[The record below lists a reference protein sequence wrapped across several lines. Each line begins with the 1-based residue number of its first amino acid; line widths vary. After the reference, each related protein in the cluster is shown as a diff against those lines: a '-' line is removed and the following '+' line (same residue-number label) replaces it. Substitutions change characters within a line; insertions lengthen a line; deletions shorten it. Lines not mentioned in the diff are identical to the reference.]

1 MAFAYTILT
10 MKFISKQLISTAIW
24 LLSISINIFSQNGR
38 ALPPDKPKLIVQI
51 VVSQMRYDFI
61 HRYWSNFSEDGFKVL
76 VNEGTFCKNAR
87 YNYLLTQSAPGIA
100 TLETGAQPATHGIV
114 SDQWFSRNSEEMV
127 EATVDKRYRG
137 VGGDDMYGSYSP
149 RNMMASTLGD
159 ALKLWDPK
167 SKVIAISLDPQSA
180 TLAAGHSGDAAYWLN
195 PYSGTWMTS
204 SYYMADLPN
213 WVKEFNKKKLADTYV
228 AQSWETLLPLGSYQA
243 HLMSAIDTTKK
254 DELEENRK
262 SPMMILQSLF
272 KDKQKEPNYSLLAST
287 PFGNTYT
294 KDFAVNT
301 IVNENLGKDSS
312 TDLLT
317 IIFSST
323 GDICQKYGTNSV
335 ELEDA
340 YYRLDNELGH
350 FMSFLSE
357 NIGKENVLIIL
368 TSDHGT
374 PDTPGNLS
382 SVRIPSGFFDP
393 KAAMALL
400 RSYLSVTYGKGDW
413 VKAYDQKQIY
423 LNRNLIE
430 DSNLKLSDF
439 QDKVRDFMVQF
450 TGVAGAAT
458 ASTMVNA
465 AFSQGNF
472 YKMQNS
478 FNDKRSGDVI
488 FFLEPGW
495 VERTEKPTAASSP
508 YSYDAHVPL
517 IFYGWKIKRK
527 TILTPIDIADV
538 APTTATLIDISW
550 PNAATG
556 KPLEE
561 LFQ

>member
-1 MAFAYTILT
+1 
-10 MKFISKQLISTAIW
+10 MKFNTKQFISVAILLLFIS
-24 LLSISINIFSQNGR
+24 LNSYSQNSR

-61 HRYWSNFSEDGFKVL
+61 HRYWSNFSEDGFRVL

-100 TLETGAQPATHGIV
+100 TFETGAQPATHGIV
-114 SDQWFSRNSEEMV
+114 SDKWYSRSANEMV

-137 VGGDDMYGSYSP
+137 VGGDDQYGSLSP

-159 ALKLWDPK
+159 AIKLWDPK
-167 SKVIAISLDPQSA
+167 SRVISISLNPQSA
-180 TLAAGHSGDAAYWLN
+180 TLGAGHSGDAAYWLN
-195 PYSGTWMTS
+195 PYSGVWMTS
-204 SYYMADLPN
+204 SYYLANLPD
-213 WVKEFNKKKLADTYV
+213 WVKDFNKKKFADTYV
-228 AQSWETLLPLGSYQA
+228 EQSWETLLPLGSYQGQQ
-243 HLMSAIDTTKK
+243 LSAIDTTKQNEVNDK
-254 DELEENRK
+254 RK
-262 SPMMILQSLF
+262 SPMVIIQSLF
-272 KDKQKEPNYSLLAST
+272 KDKQKNHDYNILTTT
-287 PFGNTYT
+287 PYGITYT
-294 KDFAVNT
+294 NDFAT
-301 IVNENLGKDSS
+301 TAIVNENLGKDSS

-317 IIFSST
+317 IVFSST
-323 GDICQKYGTNSV
+323 GEICQKYGTNSV

-340 YYRLDNELGH
+340 YYRLDRELAH
-350 FMSFLSE
+350 LMSFLNE
-357 NIGKENVLIIL
+357 NIGKENVLIVL

-382 SVRIPSGFFDP
+382 TVRIPNGFFEP
-393 KAAMALL
+393 KASMALL

-423 LNRNLIE
+423 LNRTLIE
-430 DSNLKLSDF
+430 DSNIKLSEF
-439 QDKVRDFMVQF
+439 QEKVRDFMVQF

-458 ASTMVNA
+458 ATTMVNA

-478 FNDKRSGDVI
+478 FNDKRSGDII

-495 VERTEKPTAASSP
+495 VERTEKPTAESSP

-527 TILTPIDIADV
+527 SILTPVDIADV

>member
-1 MAFAYTILT
+1 
-10 MKFISKQLISTAIW
+10 
-24 LLSISINIFSQNGR
+24 
-38 ALPPDKPKLIVQI
+38 
-51 VVSQMRYDFI
+51 MRYDFI
-61 HRYWSNFSEDGFKVL
+61 HRYWNNFSDEGFKVL
-76 VNEGTFCKNAR
+76 VNEGSFCKNAR

-100 TLETGAQPATHGIV
+100 TFETGAQPATHGIV
-114 SDQWFSRNSEEMV
+114 SDMWYSRLSGEMV

-149 RNMMASTLGD
+149 RNLMASTLGD
-159 ALKLWDPK
+159 ALKQWDPK
-167 SKVIAISLDPQSA
+167 SKVISISLDAQSA

-204 SYYMADLPN
+204 SYYMADLPS
-213 WVKEFNKKKLADTYV
+213 WVKDFNQKKFADTYV
-228 AQSWETLLPLGSYQA
+228 GQSWETLLPLGSYQA
-243 HLMSAIDTTKK
+243 HQMSAIDTTKK
-254 DELEENRK
+254 NETEDKSK
-262 SPMMILQSLF
+262 SPMVLIQSLF
-272 KDKQKEPNYSLLAST
+272 KDKQKDHDYSILTDT
-287 PFGNTYT
+287 PFGNSYT
-294 KDFAVNT
+294 KDFAT
-301 IVNENLGKDSS
+301 TAIVNENLGKDSS

-317 IIFSST
+317 VVFSAT
-323 GDICQKYGTNSV
+323 GEICQKYGTNSV

-340 YYRLDNELGH
+340 YYRLDRELGH

-357 NIGKENVLIIL
+357 NIGKENILIIL

-374 PDTPGNLS
+374 PDTPSNLS
-382 SVRIPSGFFDP
+382 SVRIPNGFFEP

-423 LNRNLIE
+423 LNRSLIE
-430 DSNLKLSDF
+430 DSNLKLSEF

>member
-1 MAFAYTILT
+1 MSFEFNCST
-10 MKFISKQLISTAIW
+10 MKIFSKQLIAVIAS
-24 LLSISINIFSQNGR
+24 LLSITTTAFPQNTR
-38 ALPPDKPKLIVQI
+38 ALPPEKPKLIVQI
-51 VVSQMRYDFI
+51 VISQMRYDFI
-61 HRYWSNFSEDGFKVL
+61 HRYWNNFSDEGFKVL
-76 VNEGTFCKNAR
+76 VNEGSFCKNAR

-100 TLETGAQPATHGIV
+100 TFETGAQPATHGIV
-114 SDQWFSRNSEEMV
+114 SDMWYSRLSGEMV

-149 RNMMASTLGD
+149 RNLMASTLGD
-159 ALKLWDPK
+159 ALKQWDPK
-167 SKVIAISLDPQSA
+167 SKVISISLDAQSA

-204 SYYMADLPN
+204 SYYMADLPS
-213 WVKEFNKKKLADTYV
+213 WVKDFNQKKFADTYV
-228 AQSWETLLPLGSYQA
+228 GQSWETLLPLGSYQA
-243 HLMSAIDTTKK
+243 HQMSAIDTTKK
-254 DELEENRK
+254 NETEDKSK
-262 SPMMILQSLF
+262 SPMVLIQSLF
-272 KDKQKEPNYSLLAST
+272 KDKQKDHDYSILTDT
-287 PFGNTYT
+287 PFGNSYT
-294 KDFAVNT
+294 KDFAT
-301 IVNENLGKDSS
+301 TAIVNENLGKDSS

-317 IIFSST
+317 VVFSAT
-323 GDICQKYGTNSV
+323 GEICQKYGTNSV

-340 YYRLDNELGH
+340 YYRLDRELGH

-357 NIGKENVLIIL
+357 NIGKENILIIL

-374 PDTPGNLS
+374 PDTPSNLS
-382 SVRIPSGFFDP
+382 SVRIPNGFFEP

-423 LNRNLIE
+423 LNRSLIE
-430 DSNLKLSDF
+430 DSNLKLSEF